1 MQTRRPIP
9 ESRVSPD
16 DRVRA
21 KPLPSLKRSYS
32 RYSAVGRAGSA
43 SGAAESRRPTTSSA
57 VLVRTANR
65 LLSSLQSGSM
75 SETAYDTAWVAR
87 VRDPRDPTR
96 QAFPTAIDWLVR
108 HQRAD
113 GSWGGQLPVM
123 HDRVVSTLAAVL
135 ALAESPSSQTA
146 RAVNRGATYLA
157 ESLPRIDHEAVET
170 VGFELI
176 MPPLLARARSL
187 GLPLP
192 HAAAPSIDRL
202 RADKLQRLP
211 PGIAYLGLTS
221 LTHSL
226 EFLGEDLQ
234 PDVARQCRASN
245 GSYGASPSAT
255 AYVLTH
261 QWDEAAA
268 AYLRAVLAL
277 STDGGVSNVYPFEI
291 FERAW
296 VLYSLGPLARR
307 VAAHRPVLAQLAAAW
322 SPAGVGFTRE
332 GVGPDG
338 DDTAITFRV
347 LHNYGLL
354 SSSPEVLRLFE
365 ADDHFFCFPL
375 ERNPSVSTNAH
386 ILDALNAVEEYK
398 DRGCL
403 VNKALQF
410 LASSRIDD
418 RYWRDKWHVSPYYAT
433 SQTLQ
438 ALYWLGQEAEYLS
451 APAVAWLLETQHS
464 NGSWSE
470 LEAGGTCEE
479 TAHALRALCCLR
491 RPEDVH
497 LDAMRRAVRY
507 LWERF
512 DRQDYPE
519 LWVGKGLYTP
529 RAVVR
534 AAILGALDASERT
547 LVGDH
552 RELHA

>member
-1 MQTRRPIP
+1 
-9 ESRVSPD
+9 
-16 DRVRA
+16 
-21 KPLPSLKRSYS
+21 
-32 RYSAVGRAGSA
+32 
-43 SGAAESRRPTTSSA
+43 
-57 VLVRTANR
+57 
-65 LLSSLQSGSM
+65 M

-87 VRDPRDPTR
+87 VPDPHDPTR
-96 QAFPTAIDWLVR
+96 RAFPTAVDWLVR

-135 ALAESPSSQTA
+135 ALAESRDSQTA
-146 RAVNRGATYLA
+146 PAVNRGVAYLA
-157 ESLPRIDHEAVET
+157 GALPRIDQDPVET

-176 MPPLLARARSL
+176 MPTMLARARSI

-192 HAAAPSIDRL
+192 DTAAPSIDRL

-211 PGIAYLGLTS
+211 PGMAYLGLTS

-226 EFLGEDLQ
+226 EFLGDDLQ

-277 STDGGVSNVYPFEI
+277 SIDGGVSNVFPFEI

-322 SPAGVGFTRE
+322 SPPGVGFTRE

-338 DDTAITFRV
+338 DDTAITYRV
-347 LHNYGLL
+347 LHDYGLL
-354 SSSPEVLRLFE
+354 VSSPEVLRLFE

-386 ILDALNAVEEYK
+386 ILDALTAVETYK
-398 DRGCL
+398 DRGRL
-403 VNKALQF
+403 VNKVLEF
-410 LASSRIDD
+410 LAASRIDD

-438 ALYWLGQEAEYLS
+438 ALSRLGQEADHLS
-451 APAVAWLLETQHS
+451 APAVAWLLDTQHS

-470 LEAGGTCEE
+470 LEADGNCEE
-479 TAHALRALCCLR
+479 TAHALRALSCLG
-491 RPEDVH
+491 RPDQVH
-497 LDAMRRAVRY
+497 LDAMRRGVPY

-512 DRQDYPE
+512 DRHDYPE

-529 RAVVR
+529 YAVIR
-534 AAILGALDASERT
+534 AAILGALDACERA
-547 LVGDH
+547 LAVGDGE
-552 RELHA
+552 RHA